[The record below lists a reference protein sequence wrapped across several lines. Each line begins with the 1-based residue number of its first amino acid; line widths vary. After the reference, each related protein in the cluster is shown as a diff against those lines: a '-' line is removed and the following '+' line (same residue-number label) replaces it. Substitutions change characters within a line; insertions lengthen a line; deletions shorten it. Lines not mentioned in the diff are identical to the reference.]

1 MCGLK
6 DFCYYGN
13 KRLDMENRG
22 DEKVL
27 KMDSVVDIFGY
38 LAFKYRQDIRGV
50 LMKLFEVS

>member
-27 KMDSVVDIFGY
+27 KMDLVVDIFGY
-38 LAFKYRQDIRGV
+38 LAFKYR
-50 LMKLFEVS
+50 